1 MIWRT
6 LLVVLVVLGAAC
18 GGADKK
24 EEPET
29 VIGTPPSPKD
39 DPFFFVAMP
48 AEAVPASS
56 RGTIGDGESPPPD
69 GPTAVP
75 DPAEP
80 AEPAVPAAAETEP
93 KRRSQERRAKR
104 TPTGSRCFSCVR
116 ICPET
121 VSDADCGED
130 YDTICGWGRSD
141 DRSVAAEIASA
152 ECDAALDLARS
163 GSRYSKITGRCPAAS
178 CR

>member
-1 MIWRT
+1 MKR
-6 LLVVLVVLGAAC
+6 LLSIVALVLLASCSGP
-18 GGADKK
+18 DTR

-48 AEAVPASS
+48 AEAVPAAAT
-56 RGTIGDGESPPPD
+56 GTIGSGGANGANESPEKAAD
-69 GPTAVP
+69 TAP
-75 DPAEP
+75 RPRTGGAE
-80 AEPAVPAAAETEP
+80 
-93 KRRSQERRAKR
+93 
-104 TPTGSRCFSCVR
+104 CFSCVR

-121 VSDADCGED
+121 VSDAECGD
-130 YDTICGWGRSD
+130 GYDTICGWGRSA
-141 DRSVAAEIASA
+141 DRTAASQIATG

-163 GSRYSKITGRCPAAS
+163 GSRYSKITGACPAAT